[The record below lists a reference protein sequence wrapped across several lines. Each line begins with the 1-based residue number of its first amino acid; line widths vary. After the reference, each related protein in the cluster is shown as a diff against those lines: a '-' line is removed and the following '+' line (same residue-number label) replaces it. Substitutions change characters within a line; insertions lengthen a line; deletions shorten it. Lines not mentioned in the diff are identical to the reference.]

1 MTKPTII
8 QDYVGHTYNYTHP
21 TSGRPIK
28 LHITPDMVGK
38 PLDEVLDEADR
49 KLAEEA
55 DKKLAASKSPFAKLF
70 DKIFNR

>member
-1 MTKPTII
+1 MAKPTII
-8 QDYVGHTYNYTHP
+8 QDYVGHTYHYTHP

-49 KLAEEA
+49 KLAEET
-55 DKKLAASKSPFAKLF
+55 DRKLAHKSPLSKLF

>member
-1 MTKPTII
+1 MAKQTII

-21 TSGRPIK
+21 ASGRLIK

-38 PLDEVLDEADR
+38 PLAEVLDEANR
-49 KLAEEA
+49 KL
-55 DKKLAASKSPFAKLF
+55 SRKSPLAKLF

>member
-1 MTKPTII
+1 MAEPTIT

-21 TSGRPIK
+21 TSGRLIK
-28 LHITPDMVGK
+28 LRITPDMVGK

-49 KLAEEA
+49 KLAR
-55 DKKLAASKSPFAKLF
+55 KSPLEKLF

>member
-1 MTKPTII
+1 MAEPTIT

-21 TSGRPIK
+21 ASGRLIK
-28 LHITPDMVGK
+28 LRITPDMAGK

-49 KLAEEA
+49 KLA
-55 DKKLAASKSPFAKLF
+55 SKSPLAKLF

>member
-1 MTKPTII
+1 MAKPTII

-55 DKKLAASKSPFAKLF
+55 DKKQANKSPLSKLF

>member
-1 MTKPTII
+1 MAEPTIT

-21 TSGRPIK
+21 TSGRLIK
-28 LHITPDMVGK
+28 LRITPGMVGK

-49 KLAEEA
+49 KLAR
-55 DKKLAASKSPFAKLF
+55 KSPLAKLL

>member
-1 MTKPTII
+1 MAEPTII

-38 PLDEVLDEADR
+38 PLDEVLVETDR
-49 KLAEEA
+49 KL
-55 DKKLAASKSPFAKLF
+55 SRKSPFAKLF

>member
-1 MTKPTII
+1 MAKPTII

-49 KLAEEA
+49 KLA
-55 DKKLAASKSPFAKLF
+55 SKSPLSKLF

>member
-1 MTKPTII
+1 MAEPTIT

-21 TSGRPIK
+21 ASGRLIK
-28 LHITPDMVGK
+28 LRITPGMAGK

-49 KLAEEA
+49 KLAR
-55 DKKLAASKSPFAKLF
+55 KSPLAKLF

>member
-1 MTKPTII
+1 MAEPTIT

-21 TSGRPIK
+21 TSGRLFK
-28 LHITPDMVGK
+28 LRITPGMVGK

-49 KLAEEA
+49 KLA
-55 DKKLAASKSPFAKLF
+55 SKSPLAKLF